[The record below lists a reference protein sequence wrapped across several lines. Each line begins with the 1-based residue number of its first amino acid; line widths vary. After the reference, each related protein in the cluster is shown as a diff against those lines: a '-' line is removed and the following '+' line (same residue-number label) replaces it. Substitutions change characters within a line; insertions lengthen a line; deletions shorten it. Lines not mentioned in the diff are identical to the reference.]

1 MSESRIP
8 KYNEP
13 ILFTML
19 GRFKS
24 FSLRIRTPRKINGDI
39 IMTDYGNHA
48 VRVVTLGGAVR
59 TLAGNGERGFV
70 DVQGAAR
77 FNRPVGLALDVDDSR
92 RERSGDRLGQ
102 PRGAAG
108 DDGGGGEHGGG

>member
-39 IMTDYGNHA
+39 IMTNNIVEEDA
-48 VRVVTLGGAVR
+48 IDMMACFVRFDQSTEVRVVQEATASFRQLYSSYR
-59 TLAGNGERGFV
+59 RI
-70 DVQGAAR
+70 
-77 FNRPVGLALDVDDSR
+77 AL
-92 RERSGDRLGQ
+92 
-102 PRGAAG
+102 
-108 DDGGGGEHGGG
+108 